1 MAFSVSLTASGG
13 VPSPPTGDD
22 VTGEPEDYS
31 TSVMKACEDVSA
43 RTTCRF
49 VLGGFGKA
57 DWALDLGYDLSTFV
71 EELPDLASAVRAAE
85 EFELNLYGQGVE
97 QILRFQP
104 DGAQVVITCVSGTN
118 WIPDPATET
127 IALPV
132 LDNMLTQLAKDFATA
147 LQHADSH
154 VADRE
159 PFVSW
164 RRGDF

>member
-13 VPSPPTGDD
+13 TPTPPTSDD
-22 VTGEPEDYS
+22 VTWEPEDYS
-31 TSVMKACEDVSA
+31 TSVMRACEDLSA

-85 EFELNLYGQGVE
+85 EFELNLYGQGIE

-104 DGAQVVITCVSGTN
+104 DGARVVITCVSGTN

-127 IALPV
+127 IAV
-132 LDNMLTQLAKDFATA
+132 QALDAMLTQLAKDFATA
-147 LQHADSH
+147 LHHADS
-154 VADRE
+154 ALSDRA
-159 PFVSW
+159 PFAGW
-164 RRGDF
+164 RRGHL